1 MFSLAAMMARSGRL
15 AAVRLH
21 YIVPDS
27 ACRRMRMPAGAARPG
42 RRPARGMR
50 GAAAPV
56 MGVGRQ

>member
-1 MFSLAAMMARSGRL
+1 MFSLGAMMARSGRL
-15 AAVRLH
+15 TSVRLH
-21 YIVPDS
+21 YIVPGS

-50 GAAAPV
+50 GAAAPA